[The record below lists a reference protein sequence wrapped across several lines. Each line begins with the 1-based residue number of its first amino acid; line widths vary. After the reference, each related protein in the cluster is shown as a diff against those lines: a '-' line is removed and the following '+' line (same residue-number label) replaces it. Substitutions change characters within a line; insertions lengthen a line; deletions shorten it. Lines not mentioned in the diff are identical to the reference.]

1 MEEKKEVKPKKKRIT
16 EYERWQK
23 FGLVGE
29 KLFLIESLAMEG
41 KTDKEIAQELMI
53 SVNTL
58 SRMKKEHYDVYQVL
72 SKTKRM
78 VDYQIEKSLY
88 QKAKEG
94 DVNAIKFWLM
104 NRKSDIWKERRNYEH
119 NVSKSVIVID
129 GEEELED

>member
-1 MEEKKEVKPKKKRIT
+1 MEEKKEVKQKKKRIT

-58 SRMKKEHYDVYQVL
+58 SRMKNEHYDVYQVL